1 MAPGLREL
9 CALAYSGF
17 TLGAFP
23 SFEIEGLQRPLLG
36 KDSGEESRPPFQDLS
51 FFPSF
56 GKGQGEIKRRAS
68 GPEHTRCAILWTLVF
83 KLTPRTS
90 DAPGE
95 YAAPHPESGGLVPN
109 QTIC

>member
-51 FFPSF
+51 FFPRF
-56 GKGQGEIKRRAS
+56 GKDWVS
-68 GPEHTRCAILWTLVF
+68 GPVLSGSVF
-83 KLTPRTS
+83 P
-90 DAPGE
+90 
-95 YAAPHPESGGLVPN
+95 
-109 QTIC
+109 